1 MVFRC
6 PPYFEHSCCPPPPGF
21 GGVRNYWGARQPDAE
36 PAGSERFP
44 QRHLPL
50 TGQPEA
56 FPSDGSAFQNLA
68 GAWDFGVKIGQKL
81 LRQAHSCQDC
91 NLLYLKYVILMSS
104 GHASQTFGLPPK
116 VGPNLLADPPPLV
129 WGGGVLNYWGATK
142 YQSQPRR
149 RAQGIRGWEGVLQRP
164 WARKSEL

>member
-1 MVFRC
+1 MQKSCKAAETFAGLEISSSKFILPGLALVFRC

-56 FPSDGSAFQNLA
+56 FPSHGSAFQNLA
-68 GAWDFGVKIGQKL
+68 GAWGFGVKIGQKL

-91 NLLYLKYVILMSS
+91 NLLYLKYVILMSPGAACPWS
-104 GHASQTFGLPPK
+104 SQG
-116 VGPNLLADPPPLV
+116 
-129 WGGGVLNYWGATK
+129 Y
-142 YQSQPRR
+142 YIMSR
-149 RAQGIRGWEGVLQRP
+149 
-164 WARKSEL
+164 